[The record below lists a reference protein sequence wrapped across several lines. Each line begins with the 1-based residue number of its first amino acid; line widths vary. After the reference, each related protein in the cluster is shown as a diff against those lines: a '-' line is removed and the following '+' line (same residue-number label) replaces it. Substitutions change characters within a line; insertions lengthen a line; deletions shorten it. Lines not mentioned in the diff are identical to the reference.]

1 MCGITG
7 LISFNN
13 NTVVHHVKLMT
24 ERLRHRGPDGE
35 GFVFFSGNNFS
46 TAGGNDTSASI
57 NNSSLPYSPEN
68 HIDSVNHSCNIGFG
82 HRRLTVIDV
91 HETGHQP
98 MCDSEKRFWI
108 TYNGEIYNYK
118 ELREELKRKGYHFI
132 SESDTEVIIYAY
144 KEWGTNCLL
153 RFNGMW
159 AFVIYDTQTKTL
171 FGSRDRFGVK
181 PFYYFHNKEYFAFAS
196 EQKALVELSFAKKE
210 INPGAVFDFFVLGKM
225 ETEPEGFFKN
235 IFELFPS
242 TYFLLNAETGE
253 LKTEKYYSLNTT
265 SDFSAYDERQFQ
277 IYSDEVRE
285 KLIQSVSLRLRSDVP
300 VGVCL
305 SGGIDSSV
313 ITGIIHHLLKKHV
326 PLNIGDRLKT
336 FTASFAE
343 KQFDESD
350 FAESVIQYSGAEW
363 NRVFPDADSLIKNLD
378 ELVYSQDMPLWS
390 TSTFAQH
397 SVMRLAKENGIKVVL
412 DGQGGDELFAGYRDY
427 YPYFWK
433 DLFSHGQYSDFLKE
447 IKSADGNI
455 NLLARTFLKNK
466 FIDNLPMNLRS
477 NFYKSYNSKLNY
489 LNRDFF
495 YEYERG
501 LKTESK
507 AQSLNE
513 ALLHDFVSR
522 RLKIFLKCEDR
533 CSMWHSVES
542 RVPFTDDHELVEY
555 LFGISASYK
564 IRNGT
569 SKYLLRESMK
579 NFIPD
584 KVFQRK
590 DKMGFNTPHNLW
602 IRKMKDRLRPLFTE
616 KLRDYIDIKKLNKD
630 YDRFFSPEGN
640 IEDKMVFRFITFAK
654 WVEVFNL

>member
-1 MCGITG
+1 VCGITG
-7 LISFNN
+7 VISFNN
-13 NTVVHHVKLMT
+13 STVVHHVKKMT
-24 ERLRHRGPDGE
+24 ERIRHRGPDGE
-35 GFVFFSGNNFS
+35 GYVFFSGNS
-46 TAGGNDTSASI
+46 ITTAGGNDTSTAI
-57 NNSSLPYSPEN
+57 NNSSLPYSPKN
-68 HIDSVNHSCNIGFG
+68 HIDSVNGPVNIGFG

-98 MCDSEKRFWI
+98 MCDAEKRFWI

-118 ELREELKRKGYHFI
+118 ELRKELKRKGYRFI

-144 KEWGTNCLL
+144 KEWGTDCLL

-159 AFVIYDTQTKTL
+159 SFLIYDTHTKTL

-196 EQKALVELSFAKKE
+196 EQKALIELPFVKKE

-253 LKTEKYYSLNTT
+253 LKKEKYYSLNST
-265 SDFSAYDERQFQ
+265 SAFSGYDEKQFQ
-277 IYSDEVRE
+277 IYCDEVKE
-285 KLIQSVSLRLRSDVP
+285 KLIQSVSFRLRSDVP

-305 SGGIDSSV
+305 SGGVDSSV
-313 ITGIIHHLLKKHV
+313 ITGIIHHLLNKHV
-326 PLNIGDRLKT
+326 PLNTGDRLKT
-336 FTASFAE
+336 FTASFSE
-343 KQFDESD
+343 KEFDESD

-363 NRVFPDADSLIKNLD
+363 NRVFPDSDSLLKNLD

-427 YPYFWK
+427 YPYFWNE
-433 DLFSHGQYSDFLKE
+433 LFSHGRYSDFFRE
-447 IKSADGNI
+447 VNSAEGNI
-455 NLLARTFLKNK
+455 KLLARTFIKNN
-466 FIDNLPMNLRS
+466 FIERLSLNYQNNL
-477 NFYKSYNSKLNY
+477 YKSYNSKLNY
-489 LNRDFF
+489 LSEDFF
-495 YEYERG
+495 QEH
-501 LKTESK
+501 
-507 AQSLNE
+507 QSRMKIEPKPQLLNE
-513 ALLHDFVSR
+513 ALLNDFISK

-555 LFGISASYK
+555 LFSIPASYK

-569 SKYLLRESMK
+569 SKHLLREAMK
-579 NFIPD
+579 KFIPE
-584 KVFQRK
+584 KVYHRK

-602 IRKMKDRLRPLFTE
+602 ILKMKDSLRPLFTE
-616 KLRDYIDIKKLNKD
+616 KLNEYIDLKKLNKD
-630 YDRFFSPEGN
+630 YDRFFSPDGN
-640 IEDKMVFRFITFAK
+640 NEDKMVFRFITFAK